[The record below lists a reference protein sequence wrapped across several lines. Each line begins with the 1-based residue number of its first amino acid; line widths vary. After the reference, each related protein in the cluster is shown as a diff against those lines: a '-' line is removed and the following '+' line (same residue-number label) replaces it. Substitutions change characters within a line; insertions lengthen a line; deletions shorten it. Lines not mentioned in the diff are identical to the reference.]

1 MSARDA
7 PPAADYADLIDVM
20 GSGAVILGPDVT
32 SDGFHQDRRVRVQT
46 HIHTDHMGDF
56 STSKSRD
63 LVMSIPV
70 KDLLARDH
78 PDFHFRANIHA
89 LQPGETWSYGGAT
102 IALQP
107 AGHMLGASQVVV
119 ELSDGRRLGYSGD
132 FSWPLDRPIEVNA
145 LVVDATYGSPDS
157 DRSYDQSAAD
167 ASLADLIRERLRFGP
182 IQLLG
187 NPAVIE
193 RALMVATISEV
204 AHCGVELLARILDEP
219 VELRLVQD
227 SVYPFVKYVAR
238 CSRQLR
244 GRNPQRVLSVL
255 SPSHSHIAIS

>member
-157 DRSYDQSAAD
+157 DRSYDQSD
-167 ASLADLIRERLRFGP
+167 SRREPSRLDPREASVRTDSTPREPG
-182 IQLLG
+182 
-187 NPAVIE
+187 
-193 RALMVATISEV
+193 
-204 AHCGVELLARILDEP
+204 CD
-219 VELRLVQD
+219 
-227 SVYPFVKYVAR
+227 
-238 CSRQLR
+238 
-244 GRNPQRVLSVL
+244 
-255 SPSHSHIAIS
+255 